1 MGPGFSALKME
12 AQLHSGI
19 VRMGV
24 GENSMFVRR
33 EQVFLL
39 KCYPLSVLEF
49 CRGAGGEGRVS
60 SLSKEA

>member
-1 MGPGFSALKME
+1 ME